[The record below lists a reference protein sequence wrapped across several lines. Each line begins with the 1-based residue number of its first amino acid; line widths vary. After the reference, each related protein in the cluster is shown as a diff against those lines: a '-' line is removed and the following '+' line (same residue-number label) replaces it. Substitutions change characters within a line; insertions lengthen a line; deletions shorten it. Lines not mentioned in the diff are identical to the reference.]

1 MRLKRFF
8 AAVLTAA
15 LLASLAALPAG
26 AAASSFSDVGD
37 QTTAVN
43 ADILRLMGVVSGTG
57 SNRFDPSGV
66 LTRAQFCTMA
76 VNFLQKGNEAR
87 RYATQTIFSDVTSTH
102 WARAYINYAASYTVG
117 GSGED
122 ASGVRLISG
131 VGDGRF
137 LPNRNITMGEAVTI
151 LLRALGYSGKDAG
164 PVWPQGYMDLGA
176 SIGLT
181 KGLSAGVYDSISRA
195 QAAQLFVNALKC
207 KKADGTVYYKSLGG
221 KVESGAIILAVNV
234 ETDDG
239 SSGGAIR
246 TTCNKNSEAY
256 LPAQGSGNPA
266 ALQGRRGDLVLNDR
280 DEIVTFV
287 PDDSTAVTI
296 TLSGNAQAGYL
307 KASGGKQY
315 TISGDTQVYTAAG
328 GAGKNYS
335 EAFSTLVSGT
345 KVTMYTDRGKVQAI
359 YATGGATET
368 TSDAVVVM
376 GDASKAAFHQ
386 LTGGVTNFTVMKN
399 RQTIRLSDIKEY
411 DVVTYDS
418 LSNTL
423 IVSDLKLSC
432 VYGDGVPN
440 TKAPTSVTLRGSGD
454 QFDVLESA
462 WSTCGDFKPGDNV
475 VLLLTADGK
484 VAGMAAPSG
493 KVRSNAVGYLDGGQ
507 VEMFLPNGLTM
518 PLKGKV
524 SNTSLDKQLVAVS
537 ATGSGISVNYLS
549 TIRNSGDFNVTGMKL
564 GSYTVAAGVRVYEQ
578 VKGGAMVE
586 VDRGDL
592 GVSSVPGSQI
602 AAYHLD
608 STDLVDYIILSDVT
622 GNAYEYGVMVSVTE
636 STTEKEAIKDKDGKD
651 PDDEGWT
658 PTYKDVINQSAHW
671 ELRRGS
677 RETITFTA
685 SAAYSGRS
693 GDMVGVVAGKP
704 MSDEA
709 SGSTIKA
716 ILQLTEVKNV
726 KGSDFF
732 ESEGVPHVNA
742 GGRTYRIADGVEC
755 LRSIGSNIRDE
766 ASWLSGT
773 QSERLSAIKAYGDSF
788 TVYVDP
794 VGGQVRVIRAN

>member
-1 MRLKRFF
+1 MRVKRFF

-15 LLASLAALPAG
+15 LLASLTLLPAG
-26 AAASSFSDVGD
+26 AVSSFSDIGD

-57 SNRFDPSGV
+57 SNRFDPNGT
-66 LTRAQFCTMA
+66 LTRAQFCTMV
-76 VNFLQKGNEAR
+76 VNFLQKGDEAK

-102 WARAYINYAASYTVG
+102 WARAYINYAASYTVETG
-117 GSGED
+117 GEGS
-122 ASGVRLISG
+122 SGVRLISG

-164 PVWPQGYMDLGA
+164 AVWPQGYMDLGA

-181 KGLSAGVYDSISRA
+181 KGLSAGAYDSISRA

-239 SSGGAIR
+239 SSDGAIR

-256 LPAQGSGNPA
+256 LPAQGSGNPT
-266 ALQGRRGDLVLNDR
+266 ALQGKRGDLVLNDR
-280 DEIVTFV
+280 EEIVTFV
-287 PDDSTAVTI
+287 PDDSTAITI

-345 KVTMYTDRGKVQAI
+345 KVTMYTDRGKIQAI

-376 GDASKAAFHQ
+376 GNVTNATFHQ
-386 LTGGVTNFTVMKN
+386 LTGGVTNFTIMKN
-399 RQTIRLSDIKEY
+399 RQTIRMSDIKDY

-432 VYGDGVPN
+432 VYKDGSPN
-440 TKAPTSVTLRGSGD
+440 TKAPTRITIQGGKD

-462 WSTCGDFKPGDNV
+462 WNTCGDFKPGDNV

-484 VAGMAAPSG
+484 VAGMAAPTG
-493 KVRSNAVGYLDGGQ
+493 KVRSNAAGFLNGDK
-507 VEMFLPNGLTM
+507 VEIHLPNGLIM
-518 PLKGKV
+518 SLKGKV
-524 SNTSLDKQLVAVS
+524 SNTSLDQQLVSVS
-537 ATGSGISVNYLS
+537 ATGSGLSVSRLS
-549 TIRNSGDFNVTGMKL
+549 TSRPSGDFDVAGMKL
-564 GSYTVAAGVRVYEQ
+564 GGSAVAPGVRVYEQ
-578 VKGGAMVE
+578 VSTGVMVA

-592 GVSSVPGSQI
+592 TAQSIPAGQI
-602 AAYHLD
+602 AGVHLN
-608 STDLVDYIILSDVT
+608 SANVVDYIVLKDVT
-622 GNAYEYGVMVSVTE
+622 GNAYIYGMMVGGWEEVPTLEGGTSDQYTWDLYNRDGRAIDFVPSV
-636 STTEKEAIKDKDGKD
+636 S
-651 PDDEGWT
+651 
-658 PTYKDVINQSAHW
+658 
-671 ELRRGS
+671 
-677 RETITFTA
+677 
-685 SAAYSGRS
+685 YSGKN
-693 GDMVGVVAGKP
+693 GDMVGVVPGKP
-704 MSDEA
+704 LNGGE
-709 SGSTIKA
+709 GSTLVALIR
-716 ILQLTEVKNV
+716 LTEVKNV

-742 GGRTYRIADGVEC
+742 GGRAYRIADGVEC
-755 LRSIGSNIRDE
+755 FRSVSDRLTDKAN
-766 ASWLSGT
+766 WLDGT
-773 QSERLSAIKAYGDSF
+773 QSERLSAIKAYSDSF

-794 VGGQVRVIRAN
+794 VGNQVRVIKAN

>member
-1 MRLKRFF
+1 MRVKRFF

-15 LLASLAALPAG
+15 LLASLTLLPAG
-26 AAASSFSDVGD
+26 AVSSFSDIGD

-57 SNRFDPSGV
+57 SNRFDPNGT
-66 LTRAQFCTMA
+66 LTRAQFCTMV
-76 VNFLQKGNEAR
+76 VNFLQKGDEAK

-102 WARAYINYAASYTVG
+102 WARAYINYAASYTVETG
-117 GSGED
+117 GEGS
-122 ASGVRLISG
+122 SGVRLVSG

-164 PVWPQGYMDLGA
+164 AVWPQGYMDLGS

-181 KGLSAGVYDSISRA
+181 KGLSAGAYDSISRA

-239 SSGGAIR
+239 SSDGAIR

-256 LPAQGSGNPA
+256 LPAQGSGNPT
-266 ALQGRRGDLVLNDR
+266 ALQGKRGDLVLNDR
-280 DEIVTFV
+280 EEIVTFV
-287 PDDSTAVTI
+287 PDDSTAITI

-307 KASGGKQY
+307 KAGGKQY

-345 KVTMYTDRGKVQAI
+345 KVTMYTDRGKIQAI

-376 GDASKAAFHQ
+376 GDVTNATFHQ
-386 LTGGVTNFTVMKN
+386 LTGGVTNFTIMKN
-399 RQTIRLSDIKEY
+399 RQTIRMSDIKDY

-432 VYGDGVPN
+432 VYGDGTPN
-440 TKAPTSVTLRGSGD
+440 TKAPTSITIQGGKD
-454 QFDVLESA
+454 QFNVLESA
-462 WSTCGDFKPGDNV
+462 WNTCGDFKPGDNV

-484 VAGMAAPSG
+484 VAGMAAPTG
-493 KVRSNAVGYLDGGQ
+493 KVRSNAVGYLDGGK
-507 VEMFLPNGLTM
+507 VEIFLPNGLTM
-518 PLKGKV
+518 PLKGEA
-524 SNTSLDKQLVAVS
+524 SSTSLDKQLVSVS
-537 ATGSGISVNYLS
+537 ASRTGVSVSRLS
-549 TIRNSGDFNVTGMKL
+549 TSRPSGDFNVTGMKL

-578 VKGGAMVE
+578 VSTGVMVA

-592 GVSSVPGSQI
+592 TAQSIPAGQI
-602 AAYHLD
+602 AGVHLN
-608 STDLVDYIILSDVT
+608 SANVVDYIVLKDVT
-622 GNAYEYGVMVSVTE
+622 GNAYTYGMMVGGWEEVPTLEGGTSDQYTWDLYNRDGRAIDFVPSV
-636 STTEKEAIKDKDGKD
+636 S
-651 PDDEGWT
+651 
-658 PTYKDVINQSAHW
+658 
-671 ELRRGS
+671 
-677 RETITFTA
+677 
-685 SAAYSGRS
+685 YSGKN
-693 GDMVGVVAGKP
+693 GDMVGVVPGKP
-704 MSDEA
+704 L
-709 SGSTIKA
+709 SGGEGNTLAALIR
-716 ILQLTEVKNV
+716 LTEVKNV

-742 GGRTYRIADGVEC
+742 GGRAYRIADGVEC
-755 LRSIGSNIRDE
+755 FRSVSDRLTDE
-766 ASWLSGT
+766 ANWLAGT
-773 QSERLSAIKAYGDSF
+773 QSERLSAIKAYSDSF

-794 VGGQVRVIRAN
+794 VGNQVRVIKAN

>member
-1 MRLKRFF
+1 MRVKRLF

-15 LLASLAALPAG
+15 LLASLAVLPAG
-26 AAASSFSDVGD
+26 AAVSSFSDIGD

-57 SNRFDPSGV
+57 GNRFDPSGV

-76 VNFLQKGNEAR
+76 VNFLQKGDEAR
-87 RYATQTIFSDVTSTH
+87 RYATQTIFSDVTGTH

-137 LPNRNITMGEAVTI
+137 LPDRNITMGEAATI

-164 PVWPQGYMDLGA
+164 AVWPQGYMDLGA

-181 KGLSAGVYDSISRA
+181 KGLSAGAYDSISRA

-239 SSGGAIR
+239 SSDGAIR
-246 TTCNKNSEAY
+246 TTRNKSSEAY
-256 LPAQGSGNPA
+256 LPARGSGSVT

-280 DEIVTFV
+280 EEIVTFV

-345 KVTMYTDRGKVQAI
+345 KVTMYTDRGKIQAI

-376 GDASKAAFHQ
+376 GNATNATFHQ
-386 LTGGVTNFTVMKN
+386 LTGGVTNFTIMKN
-399 RQTIRLSDIKEY
+399 RQAIRMSDIKDY

-432 VYGDGVPN
+432 VYGDGAPN
-440 TKAPTSVTLRGSGD
+440 TKAPTSITLRGGGD
-454 QFDVLESA
+454 KFDVLESA
-462 WSTCGDFKPGDNV
+462 WNTCGDFKPGDSV

-484 VAGMAAPSG
+484 VAGMAAPTG
-493 KVRSNAVGYLDGGQ
+493 KVRSNAVGYLDGGK
-507 VEMFLPNGLTM
+507 VEIFLPNGLTRT
-518 PLKGKV
+518 LEGKA
-524 SNTSLDKQLVAVS
+524 SNTNLDKQLVAVS
-537 ATGSGISVNYLS
+537 ASSTGVSVSRLS
-549 TIRNSGDFNVTGMKL
+549 TSRPSGDFDVTGMKL
-564 GSYTVAAGVRVYEQ
+564 GGYTVAAGVRVYEQ
-578 VKGGAMVE
+578 VSTGVMVA
-586 VDRGDL
+586 VDRGGL
-592 GVSSVPGSQI
+592 TAQSIPAGQI
-602 AAYHLD
+602 VGCHLNSAD
-608 STDLVDYIILSDVT
+608 MVDYIVLKDVT
-622 GNAYEYGVMVSVTE
+622 GNAYIYGMMVGGWEAVPSLEGGTSEQYTWDLYSKDNKINFVPSV
-636 STTEKEAIKDKDGKD
+636 S
-651 PDDEGWT
+651 
-658 PTYKDVINQSAHW
+658 
-671 ELRRGS
+671 
-677 RETITFTA
+677 
-685 SAAYSGRS
+685 YSGKN
-693 GDMVGVVAGKP
+693 GDMVGVVPGKP
-704 MSDEA
+704 LNGG
-709 SGSTIKA
+709 SGSTLAALIR
-716 ILQLTEVKNV
+716 LTEVKNV

-742 GGRTYRIADGVEC
+742 GGRAYRIADGVEC
-755 LRSIGSNIRDE
+755 FRGVNDRLTDETNWIG
-766 ASWLSGT
+766 GT
-773 QSERLSAIKAYGDSF
+773 QSERLSAIKAYSDSF

-794 VGGQVRVIRAN
+794 VGDQVRVIKAN

>member
-1 MRLKRFF
+1 MRVKRFF

-15 LLASLAALPAG
+15 LLASLTLLPAG
-26 AAASSFSDVGD
+26 AVSSFSDIGD

-57 SNRFDPSGV
+57 GNRFDPNGT
-66 LTRAQFCTMA
+66 LTRAQFCTMV
-76 VNFLQKGNEAR
+76 VNFLQKGDEAK
-87 RYATQTIFSDVTSTH
+87 RYATQTIFSDVKSTH
-102 WARAYINYAASYTVG
+102 WARAYINYAASCTVETG
-117 GSGED
+117 GEGS
-122 ASGVRLISG
+122 SGVRLISG

-151 LLRALGYSGKDAG
+151 LLRALSYTGKDAG
-164 PVWPQGYMDLGA
+164 AVWPQGYMDLGS

-181 KGLSAGVYDSISRA
+181 KGLSAGAYDSISRA

-221 KVESGAIILAVNV
+221 KVEPGAIILAVNV

-239 SSGGAIR
+239 SSDGAIR

-256 LPAQGSGNPA
+256 LPAQGSGNPT

-280 DEIVTFV
+280 EEIVTFV

-345 KVTMYTDRGKVQAI
+345 KVTMYTDRGKIQAI

-376 GDASKAAFHQ
+376 GNVTNATFHQ
-386 LTGGVTNFTVMKN
+386 LTGGVTNFTIMKN
-399 RQTIRLSDIKEY
+399 RQAIRMSDIKDY

-432 VYGDGVPN
+432 VYKDGSPN
-440 TKAPTSVTLRGSGD
+440 TKAPTSVTIQGGED

-462 WSTCGDFKPGDNV
+462 WNTCGDFKPGDNV

-484 VAGMAAPSG
+484 VAGMAAPTG
-493 KVRSNAVGYLDGGQ
+493 KVRSNAVGYLDGGK
-507 VEMFLPNGLTM
+507 VEIFLPNGLTM
-518 PLKGKV
+518 PLKGEV
-524 SNTSLDKQLVAVS
+524 SSTSLDKQLVSVS
-537 ATGSGISVNYLS
+537 ASRTGVSVSRLS
-549 TIRNSGDFNVTGMKL
+549 TSRPSGDFNVTGMKL

-578 VKGGAMVE
+578 VSTGVMVA

-592 GVSSVPGSQI
+592 TAQSIPAGQI
-602 AAYHLD
+602 AGIHLN
-608 STDLVDYIILSDVT
+608 SANVVDYIVLKDVT
-622 GNAYEYGVMVSVTE
+622 GNAYIYGMMVGGWESVTTDGIHG
-636 STTEKEAIKDKDGKD
+636 STTSDQYTWDLYSRGNK
-651 PDDEGWT
+651 
-658 PTYKDVINQSAHW
+658 INFVPSV
-671 ELRRGS
+671 S
-677 RETITFTA
+677 
-685 SAAYSGRS
+685 YSGKN
-693 GDMVGVVAGKP
+693 GDMVGVVPGKP
-704 MSDEA
+704 LSGGE
-709 SGSTIKA
+709 GSTLAALIR
-716 ILQLTEVKNV
+716 LTEVKNV

-742 GGRTYRIADGVEC
+742 GGRAYRIADGVEC
-755 LRSIGSNIRDE
+755 FRSVSDRLTDQSNWIG
-766 ASWLSGT
+766 GT
-773 QSERLSAIKAYGDSF
+773 QSERLSAIKAYSDSF

-794 VGGQVRVIRAN
+794 VGNQVRVIKAN